1 MQENEAHSSD
11 KTVYKDKKL
20 SFVPRIV
27 RGKNKL
33 DIPDK
38 ETILGKLPQPKT
50 SLPSSGN
57 SPDPRH
63 EPEIRFP
70 SLYENCKPHGEFF
83 AELKLQDEMVF
94 FSEDDI

>member
-11 KTVYKDKKL
+11 KTVHNDKKF

-27 RGKNKL
+27 RGETKL
-33 DIPDK
+33 DMPEK
-38 ETILGKLPQPKT
+38 ETIPGKLPEPKT
-50 SLPSSGN
+50 RLPLPGN
-57 SPDPRH
+57 SHDPGH

-83 AELKLQDEMVF
+83 ADLELQDEMVF
-94 FSEDDI
+94 NSEDDV